1 MRIVLIGAGNLATQ
15 LGLALATAGHDIV
28 QVFSRTMASAMELS
42 SLVRASPIIDI
53 HHIVADAD
61 LYIVAIKDSI
71 LTEMIP
77 CLCQDRG
84 EGVFV
89 HTAGSIPID
98 VFQGAARHY
107 GVLYPMQTFSKYKR
121 VNFREIPCFV
131 EGNDEFAVNRLNVVC
146 ASISDRVTYLVSA
159 DRRYLHLSAVF
170 ACNFVNHCYDIASE
184 ILLKHNLPFDTL
196 LPLIDETA
204 CKVHMLAPREA
215 QTGPAVRYD
224 TNVIQAQAMLLK
236 DNPQVKDLYERLSR
250 NIHRN
255 AINK

>member
-15 LGLALATAGHDIV
+15 LGLALATDGHDIV

-77 CLCQDRG
+77 SLCQDRG

-107 GVLYPMQTFSKYKR
+107 GVL
-121 VNFREIPCFV
+121 
-131 EGNDEFAVNRLNVVC
+131 
-146 ASISDRVTYLVSA
+146 
-159 DRRYLHLSAVF
+159 
-170 ACNFVNHCYDIASE
+170 
-184 ILLKHNLPFDTL
+184 
-196 LPLIDETA
+196 
-204 CKVHMLAPREA
+204 
-215 QTGPAVRYD
+215 
-224 TNVIQAQAMLLK
+224 
-236 DNPQVKDLYERLSR
+236 
-250 NIHRN
+250 
-255 AINK
+255 